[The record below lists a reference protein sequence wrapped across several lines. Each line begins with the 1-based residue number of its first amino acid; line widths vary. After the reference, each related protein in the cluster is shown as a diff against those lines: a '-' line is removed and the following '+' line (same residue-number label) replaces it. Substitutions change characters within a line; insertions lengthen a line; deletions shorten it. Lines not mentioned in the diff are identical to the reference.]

1 MDKAHIVENFGAK
14 FSYAYYIRMKKNPDN
29 HYLSIGVAAGF
40 KMQNIR
46 FDEATINHEDD
57 PSIFYNGVRK
67 TIFDADAGINYYV
80 KGLNIG
86 AGVSNLAPLS
96 YNYEST
102 TNSLNYKSIYHLYGN
117 VSYDIMM
124 GQNKNMS
131 LKPGVLVR
139 YVPNIPIQFD
149 GSLLFDYKNIFWV
162 GGGYRYKNVGVFGM
176 AGVRLFDMVSVGYA
190 YEQSIDGNQGA
201 LGSTHEFNVGLRFKA
216 KGNKQEKAIEDFKDD
231 YADKFNAKL
240 DSMKQAQ
247 KDLEARNQQMAEEL
261 AKQRVEDQNL
271 QNQINNKTTE
281 KEIIFSDDY
290 INNFDLEGQV
300 QFEKNASNL
309 YPSHKQQLDGIYNQL
324 KPLIDGQKLVMV
336 HLVGSASVEGD
347 EDYNLILSNK
357 RVENVR
363 QYLIEKGVPEKL
375 ISSTFKGSSEGVVK
389 NNIEDFT
396 KDKVTEDMINTDDRT
411 VKVYMLTK

>member
-1 MDKAHIVENFGAK
+1 
-14 FSYAYYIRMKKNPDN
+14 
-29 HYLSIGVAAGF
+29 
-40 KMQNIR
+40 
-46 FDEATINHEDD
+46 
-57 PSIFYNGVRK
+57 
-67 TIFDADAGINYYV
+67 
-80 KGLNIG
+80 
-86 AGVSNLAPLS
+86 
-96 YNYEST
+96 
-102 TNSLNYKSIYHLYGN
+102 
-117 VSYDIMM
+117 DIMM
-124 GQNKNMS
+124 GQNKDLA

-201 LGSTHEFNVGLRFKA
+201 LGSTHEFNLGLRFKT
-216 KGNKQEKAIEDFKDD
+216 KGNKQEKAIENYKDD
-231 YADKFNAKL
+231 YADIFNAKL
-240 DSMKQAQ
+240 DSMKQEQ
-247 KDLEARNQQMAEEL
+247 KQLEAESEAAKEEL
-261 AKQRVEDQNL
+261 RKQKAKQQELEEKLSNL
-271 QNQINNKTTE
+271 PEATTTN
-281 KEIIFSDDY
+281 ITFSEDY
-290 INNFDLEGQV
+290 INNFDLTGQV

-309 YPSHKQQLDGIYNQL
+309 YPSHKQQLDGIYNQI
-324 KPLIDGQKLVMV
+324 KPLVAEQKLVMI

-375 ISSTFKGSSEGVVK
+375 ISSTFKGNSEGVVK

-396 KDKVTEDMINTDDRT
+396 KDKVSADMINPDDRT
-411 VKVYMLTK
+411 VKIYMLTK